1 MTDSQS
7 IGSLLASPVRCH
19 KVGLLAAQ
27 NLEYADVRNASGFSD
42 GAQAVA
48 LVTGRDDRC
57 SELLRDGSAPLGDA
71 LHGCEA
77 HLLGGGDGLSQ
88 RVHGVRG
95 AGVIQ
100 GNRDALL
107 AGCVAESVVGDGLV
121 TESAVSGHS
130 GNLHY
135 RCGKVKG
142 R

>member
-1 MTDSQS
+1 MSTERE
-7 IGSLLASPVRCH
+7 SLFAAPVRCH

-27 NLEYADVRNASGFSD
+27 DLQHADVRDARGFRD

-48 LVTGRDDRC
+48 LVAGRDDGV

-71 LHGCEA
+71 LHSGEG

-135 RCGKVKG
+135 RSVEVKG
-142 R
+142 Q